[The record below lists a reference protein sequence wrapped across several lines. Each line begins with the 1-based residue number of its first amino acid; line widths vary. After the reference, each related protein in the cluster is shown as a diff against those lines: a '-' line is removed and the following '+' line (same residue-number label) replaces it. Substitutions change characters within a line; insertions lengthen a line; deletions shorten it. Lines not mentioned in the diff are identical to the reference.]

1 MTYEMI
7 TAEWDA
13 KIEAATVA
21 CMQGDATEQD
31 VEEMMIAASE
41 AICAFL
47 DSQDDL

>member
-13 KIEAATVA
+13 RIEAATVA
-21 CMQGDATEQD
+21 CLNGEATEQD
-31 VEEMMIAASE
+31 VEEVMAAASE

-47 DSQDDL
+47 DGQS

>member
-1 MTYEMI
+1 MTYELI

-21 CMQGDATEQD
+21 CMNGEVTEQD
-31 VEEMMIAASE
+31 VEEVMAAAAE

-47 DSQDDL
+47 DGQV

>member
-13 KIEAATVA
+13 RIEVATVA
-21 CMQGDATEQD
+21 CMNGEATEQD
-31 VEEMMIAASE
+31 VEDIMDAASE

-47 DSQDDL
+47 DGQV

>member
-1 MTYEMI
+1 MTYELI

-21 CMQGDATEQD
+21 CMNGDATEDD
-31 VEEMMIAASE
+31 VESVMADAAE

-47 DSQDDL
+47 DGQI

>member
-13 KIEAATVA
+13 RIEAATVA
-21 CMQGDATEQD
+21 CLNGEATEQD
-31 VEEMMIAASE
+31 VEAIMAAASE

-47 DSQDDL
+47 DGQS